1 MNVQNVRARGEPGKA
16 DDISA
21 ISGSNRLTFLAA
33 EIKNEHKAVSAAL
46 QRGVIHAMN
55 AGDLLI
61 EAKAHLKHGQ
71 WLPWVAKNCAFSE
84 RTIQLYIKLA
94 KNRAT
99 IEKEMANPQSV
110 ADLTLN
116 EAAALCVLAGRIEKL
131 IEYAKRAETSTPDDL
146 IEFCMKEGIGVIK
159 DDAYDPFM
167 GAPKENNSTGYCSAG
182 SSVTDQSLPSI
193 TSSGFFSAR
202 FRTLRNGLGRKATNS
217 APIHFPQCRLSP
229 TNAARRRKNGTPNAA
244 T

>member
-1 MNVQNVRARGEPGKA
+1 MNVQNVRARREPGKA

-61 EAKAHLKHGQ
+61 EARSHLKHGQ
-71 WLPWVAKNCAFSE
+71 WLTWVVKNCAFSE

-131 IEYAKRAETSTPDDL
+131 IEYAKRAETSTPEDL

-159 DDAYDPFM
+159 DDAYDPF
-167 GAPKENNSTGYCSAG
+167 Y
-182 SSVTDQSLPSI
+182 
-193 TSSGFFSAR
+193 
-202 FRTLRNGLGRKATNS
+202 GRSEREQLDWISEHYAK
-217 APIHFPQCRLSP
+217 HGW
-229 TNAARRRKNGTPNAA
+229 K
-244 T
+244 

>member
-84 RTIQLYIKLA
+84 RTISALHQ
-94 KNRAT
+94 T
-99 IEKEMANPQSV
+99 G
-110 ADLTLN
+110 
-116 EAAALCVLAGRIEKL
+116 EAPGR
-131 IEYAKRAETSTPDDL
+131 
-146 IEFCMKEGIGVIK
+146 
-159 DDAYDPFM
+159 
-167 GAPKENNSTGYCSAG
+167 
-182 SSVTDQSLPSI
+182 PSRRRWQI
-193 TSSGFFSAR
+193 
-202 FRTLRNGLGRKATNS
+202 RNGRCGFDL
-217 APIHFPQCRLSP
+217 Q
-229 TNAARRRKNGTPNAA
+229 
-244 T
+244 